1 MHESQQTVE
10 QGAALAES
18 ERAPITEQED
28 WLEDSSELPP
38 RPRRRILAPIP
49 IALFLALAV
58 ACGFIGGVLVEKG
71 QGGTSTPTSGSSP
84 FAALARRAASAS
96 GGGSGP
102 ADGAAGSGAASAR
115 GTGGIG
121 GAAGGAA
128 TDGASGSGA
137 TVGEVVYLSGSTLYV
152 KTAEGNTVKVTPAPG
167 AKVTK
172 TVDAHVKGIH
182 PGETV
187 LIAGSATK
195 NGSISASSIR
205 AGSATGGLGLGG
217 GALLGGAQS
226 GPSGG
231 SSAAPGAGSS
241 ASGSAGGESNQAGP
255 ALFGKE

>member
-1 MHESQQTVE
+1 MHESRQTVE
-10 QGAALAES
+10 HSATLAEP

-28 WLEDSSELPP
+28 WLEDAGELPP

-49 IALFLALAV
+49 VALFVALAV

-71 QGGTSTPTSGSSP
+71 QGGSGTSTGGSGA
-84 FAALARRAASAS
+84 FAALARRSASTS
-96 GGGSGP
+96 GGGSGST
-102 ADGAAGSGAASAR
+102 GSAAGSGAAFAR
-115 GTGGIG
+115 GSGGFG
-121 GAAGGAA
+121 GAAGAAA
-128 TDGASGSGA
+128 TGGTGGSGA
-137 TVGEVVYLSGSTLYV
+137 TVGEVAYLSGSTLYV

-172 TVDAHVKGIH
+172 TVEAHVKGIH

-187 LIAGSATK
+187 LIAGSAAK

-217 GALLGGAQS
+217 GALLSGAGSGG
-226 GPSGG
+226 GG
-231 SSAAPGAGSS
+231 SSAAPGAG
-241 ASGSAGGESNQAGP
+241 AGATGSAGGESSQAGP